1 MHIEVSHLLQ
11 RMETYQGVAIIS
23 TNMKRELDKTFL
35 RRLRFI
41 VQFTTPDVKRRK
53 AIWRGVFPSFAR
65 LNRRKEFIS
74 VTEINGSNLKSFGG

>member
-1 MHIEVSHLLQ
+1 MYNTKIKSFLEVDKYANIEVSHLLK
-11 RMETYQGVAIIS
+11 RIETYQGVAIIS

-53 AIWRGVFPSFAR
+53 AI
-65 LNRRKEFIS
+65 
-74 VTEINGSNLKSFGG
+74 